1 MFLVGTEMINVAF
14 ELLKML
20 TSEEEMAVIKKA
32 MGF

>member
-1 MFLVGTEMINVAF
+1 VAF

-20 TSEEEMAVIKKA
+20 TSEGDMEVVKKA